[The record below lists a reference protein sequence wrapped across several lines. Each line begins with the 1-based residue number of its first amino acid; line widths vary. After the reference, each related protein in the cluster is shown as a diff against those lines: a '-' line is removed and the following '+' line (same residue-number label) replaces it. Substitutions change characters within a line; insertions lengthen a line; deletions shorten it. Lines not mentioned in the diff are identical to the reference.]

1 MPVIKFTSDSSQYDA
16 SPIESSKIISG
27 SPIQELSNVF
37 TNVRENFFCGVW
49 RSTKGIWTIAYTE
62 DEFCILTRGLVILT
76 ETDGDAVIIKAGDAF
91 TIPAGYKGTWETVED
106 CEKYYAIY
114 EDSEQHSE
122 HQTFP

>member
-1 MPVIKFTSDSSQYDA
+1 MPVIKFTSNSLKYDA
-16 SPIESSKIISG
+16 SPIDPDKVISG
-27 SPIQELSNVF
+27 NPVQELSNVF

-49 RSTKGIWTIAYTE
+49 RSTKGKWTLAYTE
-62 DEFCILTRGLVILT
+62 DEFCLLTRGQVILT
-76 ETDGDAVIIKAGDAF
+76 EDNGTAVTINTGDAF
-91 TIPAGYKGTWETVED
+91 TIPAGFKGTWETIED